1 MKNNLY
7 EVKLK
12 MIKEMKDNLTSKLRD
27 YTIATSILAATALSG
42 CATTHQQVVPNVATQ
57 TAQERGYS
65 TIPEA
70 MKVLDTTRRS
80 SIKSIGTGYKCS
92 IHDQGTLTILA
103 GLYAGTVKS
112 EVKREVE
119 ENPQVSSRTT
129 TVLSQGSYSYA
140 SNPEPMNRVL
150 KDADINNDLVISRPE
165 VKGLINKLYQLN
177 RK

>member
-1 MKNNLY
+1 
-7 EVKLK
+7 
-12 MIKEMKDNLTSKLRD
+12 MIKEMKDNLKSKLRD
-27 YTIATSILAATALSG
+27 YTIATSFLAATALSG
-42 CATTHQQVVPNVATQ
+42 CATTHQQVVPNVPVQ

-70 MKVLDTTRRS
+70 MEVLGKTNPR

-112 EVKREVE
+112 TVEREVE
-119 ENPQVSSRTT
+119 KTTQGSSKTT

-140 SNPEPMNRVL
+140 LNPGAMNKVL
-150 KDADINNDLVISRPE
+150 KDADINNDLVITRPE
-165 VKGLINKLYQLN
+165 VKSLINILYQLN

>member
-1 MKNNLY
+1 
-7 EVKLK
+7 

-27 YTIATSILAATALSG
+27 YTIATSFLAATVLGG
-42 CATTHQQVVPNVATQ
+42 CATTHQQVVPNVPTQ

-70 MKVLDTTRRS
+70 MQVLGKTNPR
-80 SIKSIGTGYKCS
+80 SIKSVGTGYKCS

-119 ENPQVSSRTT
+119 VNPQGSSKTI

-140 SNPEPMNRVL
+140 LNPGAMDKVL